1 MKADWDE
8 PLEESLQQR
17 WNKMIQEIKET
28 VGHACDLKFSL
39 QELHIFANAS
49 MKAYGAVTYF
59 KQDQQTSLVMSK
71 TKVSP
76 LKTISLPRLELM
88 AAVLS
93 CQQTLQIHHLIH

>member
-1 MKADWDE
+1 
-8 PLEESLQQR
+8 
-17 WNKMIQEIKET
+17 
-28 VGHACDLKFSL
+28 
-39 QELHIFANAS
+39 

-59 KQDQQTSLVMSK
+59 KQDQQASLVMSK

-93 CQQTLQIHHLIH
+93 CQQTLQIYHLIH

>member
-1 MKADWDE
+1 MKVDWDE

-17 WNKMIQEIKET
+17 WNKMIQEIKEA
-28 VGHACDLKFSL
+28 VGHVISSFHYKSCIYS
-39 QELHIFANAS
+39 QNAS
-49 MKAYGAVTYF
+49 MKAHGAVTYF
-59 KQDQQTSLVMSK
+59 KQDQQTSLVMFK